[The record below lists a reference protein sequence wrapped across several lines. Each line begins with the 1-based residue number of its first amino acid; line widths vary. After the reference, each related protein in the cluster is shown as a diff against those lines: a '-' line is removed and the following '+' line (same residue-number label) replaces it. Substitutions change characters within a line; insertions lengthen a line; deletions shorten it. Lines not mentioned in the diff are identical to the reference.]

1 MIGHHTPRFSLGQY
15 TPAVAARL
23 RLWQEE
29 AAVTRLWAKDHTLWS
44 PEPVPEV
51 ADRLGWLTLPEA
63 MSPTVP
69 ALTAF
74 AREVAGDGVTRVVL
88 LGMGGSSLAPEV
100 FGRSFGSRP
109 GHPEL
114 IILDSTHPGAVR
126 AVDGRID
133 PAATLF
139 LVSSK
144 SGTTIEPLSFFHHFW
159 ARVSA
164 DTPRPERHFAAIT
177 DPGTPLADLARERGF
192 RRVFAAT
199 PDVGGRFSALSHFG
213 LVPAA
218 LVGADVAGLL
228 GRAAQM
234 AEACRRP
241 PADNPGFRLGAAL
254 GELARAGRD
263 KATFLVSSSL
273 SAFPSWAEQLLAE
286 STGKDGTGVVPVAD
300 EPVGPPE
307 AYGEDRCF
315 VYLAHRGDDDA
326 AQAAAVDAL
335 EAAGQPVLRFNL
347 DHLTDLGAEMFRA
360 EVAVAM
366 ASSVLGI
373 HPFNQP
379 DVQLAKELANRAMRG
394 EAGGDPI
401 PAVAVGDGAAA
412 AAALGDLLGSAR
424 PGDYLAIQAFI
435 EPAPEA
441 LAGLQRLR
449 LRVRDRLHPA
459 TTLGFGP
466 RFLHSTGQ
474 LHKGGPDTGL
484 FLQIVD
490 DAGPDLPVPGT
501 GYTFGRLVT
510 AQADGDFR
518 ALAGRGSR
526 LLRVSL
532 GGRGPAGL
540 SFLAEA
546 PLPRPPGTPGMSD
559 EVV

>member
-1 MIGHHTPRFSLGQY
+1 MIGPATPGFSLGGHA
-15 TPAVAARL
+15 PAVAARL
-23 RLWQEE
+23 RSWQEE

-44 PEPVPEV
+44 RQPVPEI

-63 MSPTVP
+63 MREEVPTLV
-69 ALTAF
+69 AF
-74 AREVAGDGVTRVVL
+74 AREVAGDAITRVVL

-100 FGRSFGSRP
+100 FARSFGSRP
-109 GHPEL
+109 GYPEL
-114 IILDSTHPGAVR
+114 TVLDSTHPRAVR
-126 AVDGRID
+126 AVDALID

-159 ARVSA
+159 ARASA
-164 DTPRPERHFAAIT
+164 ATPHPGGRFAAIT

-218 LVGADVAGLL
+218 LVGADVPGLL
-228 GRAAQM
+228 DRAAKM
-234 AEACRRP
+234 ADACRRP
-241 PADNPGFRLGAAL
+241 PADNPGFLLGAAL

-263 KATFLVSSSL
+263 KATFLVSPSL

-286 STGKDGTGVVPVAD
+286 STGKDGTGIVPVAD
-300 EPVGPPE
+300 EPAGPPA

-315 VYLAHRGDDDA
+315 IYLARRGDDDA
-326 AQAAAVDAL
+326 VQKAAVDAL
-335 EAAGQPVLRFNL
+335 ATAGQPVLRL
-347 DHLTDLGAEMFRA
+347 DLADLADLGAEMFRA

-366 ASSVLGI
+366 ASNVLGI

-379 DVQLAKELANRAMRG
+379 DVQLAKELATRAMRG
-394 EAGGDPI
+394 EAGGEPI
-401 PAVAVGDGAAA
+401 PAVAVDDTAATA
-412 AAALGDLLGSAR
+412 TALGDLLQGAR
-424 PGDYLAIQAFI
+424 PGDYLAVQAFLAPT
-435 EPAPEA
+435 PAA
-441 LAGLQRLR
+441 VAVLQRLR
-449 LRVRDRLHPA
+449 QRVRHRLHVA

-484 FLQIVD
+484 FLQVVD
-490 DAGPDLPVPGT
+490 EPEPDLPVPGT
-501 GYTFGRLVT
+501 GYSFGRLVA

-518 ALAGRGSR
+518 ALAGRGHR
-526 LLRVSL
+526 VLRVNL
-532 GGRGPAGL
+532 GSRGQAGL
-540 SFLAEA
+540 RALAEA
-546 PLPRPPGTPGMSD
+546 LLP
-559 EVV
+559 